1 MISTLCYWFHRSRT
15 TARTNDEEKN
25 EETNPRKSFVYLII
39 FQFVEIKKREEN
51 QQPHTANQNRW
62 IDEVNEAARK
72 NFVFMLHHWDDETWA
87 LLLKRE
93 EVWGKWKS
101 TKSREKTSMNFT
113 KSICSVCC
121 CRRHGSRR
129 LNPEKSE
136 QQTVWRETEE
146 NGEEFSSRFHASLNL
161 TLNSILK
168 VSRSAEILKFSSFH
182 PAKYLHEN
190 ISKLFNVVMVK
201 SISGN
206 VIDLHTK
213 SAQIVSAALC
223 MLFRFQ

>member
-93 EVWGKWKS
+93 EYEESENRQKA
-101 TKSREKTSMNFT
+101 EKRLQWTSQNRFALCAAAGDMEVEDWMKIRKNP
-113 KSICSVCC
+113 S
-121 CRRHGSRR
+121 SRR
-129 LNPEKSE
+129 SDVK
-136 QQTVWRETEE
+136 QKKTVK
-146 NGEEFSSRFHASLNL
+146 
-161 TLNSILK
+161 NS
-168 VSRSAEILKFSSFH
+168 VQGFMH
-182 PAKYLHEN
+182 H
-190 ISKLFNVVMVK
+190 
-201 SISGN
+201 SIW
-206 VIDLHTK
+206 H
-213 SAQIVSAALC
+213 
-223 MLFRFQ
+223 